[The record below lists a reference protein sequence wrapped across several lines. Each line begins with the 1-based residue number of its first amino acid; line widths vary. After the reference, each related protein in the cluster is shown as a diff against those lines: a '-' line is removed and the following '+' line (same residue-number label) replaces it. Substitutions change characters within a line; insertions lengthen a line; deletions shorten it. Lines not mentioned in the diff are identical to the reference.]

1 MKKSTEK
8 PNSPY
13 AKKALF
19 LQDRNF
25 VASSF
30 VAVKYKKHD
39 WKKSCLM
46 EIVERLTLHLVV
58 CFVFPNGMYK
68 VVNKTKIH

>member
-1 MKKSTEK
+1 MEKSTEK
-8 PNSPY
+8 PNSPHV
-13 AKKALF
+13 KKALF
-19 LQDRNF
+19 YRIGILLLPVSLLLNT
-25 VASSF
+25 
-30 VAVKYKKHD
+30 KKHD

-58 CFVFPNGMYK
+58 CFVFPNGTYK